1 MKIRPAR
8 GRDERAIRQ
17 VVRAAFGQNEE
28 ADLIERLR
36 RDGDLMIEL
45 VAEQE
50 KYVVGHIAFSPL
62 GLTPEPSDA
71 PVLAA
76 LAPVT
81 VWPEAQRQGI
91 GRELIRA
98 GLDSCRSA
106 GVEAIIVLGHWDY
119 YPRFGFSA
127 EKAAKLDAPFSGAEF
142 MALELAPGALERAKG
157 RLTYAK
163 AFALP

>member
-8 GRDERAIRQ
+8 GRDARAIHQ

-36 RDGDLMIEL
+36 RDDDVLFEL
-45 VAEQE
+45 VAEQDR
-50 KYVVGHIAFSPL
+50 YVVGHVLFSPL
-62 GLTPEPSDA
+62 GLSPEPADA

-81 VWPEAQRQGI
+81 VWPDAQRQGI
-91 GRELIRA
+91 GRELVQA
-98 GLDSCRSA
+98 GLAACRAA
-106 GVEAIIVLGHWDY
+106 GVDAIVVLGHYDY
-119 YPRFGFSA
+119 YPRFGFSSD
-127 EKAAKLDAPFSGAEF
+127 KAAKLDAPFSGASF
-142 MALELAPGALERAKG
+142 MALELTPGALDRARG

-163 AFALP
+163 AFGIS

>member
-8 GRDERAIRQ
+8 GRDKRAIHQ
-17 VVRAAFGQNEE
+17 VVRAAFGQADE

-36 RDGDLMIEL
+36 RDGDVLIEL

-50 KYVVGHIAFSPL
+50 RYVVGHILFSPL

-76 LAPVT
+76 LAPVA
-81 VWPEAQRQGI
+81 VWPDAQRQGV
-91 GRELIRA
+91 GRELVQTGLAACRA
-98 GLDSCRSA
+98 A
-106 GVEAIIVLGHWDY
+106 GIDAVIVLSHWDY

-127 EKAAKLDAPFSGAEF
+127 EKAAALDAPFSGAEF
-142 MALELAPGALERAKG
+142 MALELTPGALERAKG
-157 RLTYAK
+157 RLTYAR
-163 AFALP
+163 AFNLL